1 MSNTQKIEELLRSDR
16 GVEFTGIG
24 YPSGN
29 RVVMMDLVAIELNL
43 TINEVQNSLDEIRNS
58 INKQIQDPYENP
70 T

>member
-1 MSNTQKIEELLRSDR
+1 MNNTQEVEELLRSDR
-16 GVEFTGIG
+16 GAEFTGIG

-29 RVVMMDLVAIELNL
+29 RVIMMDLLAVELNL
-43 TINEVQNSLDEIRNS
+43 TIDEVRDSLDEIRNS